1 METKQKKSIFTK
13 TPSWVFAIFV
23 AIIAAI
29 VLIISDSIMTPR
41 SETGLISHLINDLII
56 AVGCFFIVRENPRS
70 IWYVPLI
77 CNALLIFSSIGEPNF
92 WKSSMIIPIA
102 GGWALS
108 LIVSI
113 IAAKLGQKTQNI
125 H

>member
-56 AVGCFFIVRENPRS
+56 AVGCFFILKAKKTNESKPKNNS
-70 IWYVPLI
+70 E
-77 CNALLIFSSIGEPNF
+77 SSEPE
-92 WKSSMIIPIA
+92 I
-102 GGWALS
+102 
-108 LIVSI
+108 
-113 IAAKLGQKTQNI
+113 
-125 H
+125 